1 MAPWQLLLWKDSP
14 PVDILLKRNLQGKSR
29 GGCLLHDQGNS
40 RMLWEAAVARE
51 LEDTHVPPPQM
62 GCERQQHMLL
72 ARRVVPLVL
81 CLKWKFQFK
90 QYRNSSYIRNY
101 CSQIQRGAQTKNHR
115 LQAHYSHASLLDE
128 IFIHIP
134 KIIYFHVLNV
144 KLGTLVPMYCVIFLS
159 ELYKKYR
166 YAHIGMCVT
175 FHINW
180 SSWKYLQ

>member
-14 PVDILLKRNLQGKSR
+14 PADILLKRNLQGKSR

-101 CSQIQRGAQTKNHR
+101 CSQIQSGLKPRTTGSKLTTLMHLCLMR
-115 LQAHYSHASLLDE
+115 FLYL
-128 IFIHIP
+128 P

-144 KLGTLVPMYCVIFLS
+144 KLGTLVPMYCVTFLS

-175 FHINW
+175 FHVNW